1 MRFVLGIIGLIISS
15 TAFAADHKVSLF
27 LSETGGFHPLNI
39 GKDAMPTVQADQHP
53 DVPTGIFF
61 QIAANGASQYEVV
74 QEKDVLIKGKFKGA
88 NFVAAYYSTSDFC
101 GSMSIHLK
109 DIKGKVV
116 SKTPIN
122 FECME

>member
-1 MRFVLGIIGLIISS
+1 MRFVLGIIGLLIGPV
-15 TAFAADHKVSLF
+15 AFAVDHKVSLF

-39 GKDAMPTVQADQHP
+39 GKDANPTVQADQHP

-61 QIAANGASQYEVV
+61 PIAANGTSQYEVL
-74 QEKDVLIKGKFKGA
+74 QEKAVLIKGKFNGA
-88 NFVAAYYSTSDFC
+88 QFAAAYYPTSDFC
-101 GSMSIHLK
+101 GSMSILLK
-109 DIKGKVV
+109 DSKGKVV